1 METEIA
7 SLKEMMKP
15 KNDSSVNINM
25 ESDPSQSEYTEQLI
39 VKSIEFPLMNQENN
53 KSESEISNTL

>member
-25 ESDPSQSEYTEQLI
+25 ESDPSQSEYTE
-39 VKSIEFPLMNQENN
+39 
-53 KSESEISNTL
+53 